1 MSEAEANADNN
12 NAHPPPAAVEEVDGL
27 VDPVTATDADADDE
41 ASTAVVVVLYP
52 PIYLERVSYVMY
64 FGDDAVD
71 LIYFHLTPQE
81 LVRCAKICRLMRTN
95 MPRVAERLVKYFLKR
110 KYFSSPHVRVPT
122 PGEVLYQDD
131 NVNNNQ
137 EGGVGAPIV
146 AASYLRQYRDM
157 TKQRVMLMGG

>member
-1 MSEAEANADNN
+1 MIAEANADNN
-12 NAHPPPAAVEEVDGL
+12 NNAPPPPAAVEEVGEGGV
-27 VDPVTATDADADDE
+27 VDPVTVPATATATVDADA
-41 ASTAVVVVLYP
+41 ATAVAVVVVLYP

-122 PGEVLYQDD
+122 PG
-131 NVNNNQ
+131 
-137 EGGVGAPIV
+137 
-146 AASYLRQYRDM
+146 
-157 TKQRVMLMGG
+157 